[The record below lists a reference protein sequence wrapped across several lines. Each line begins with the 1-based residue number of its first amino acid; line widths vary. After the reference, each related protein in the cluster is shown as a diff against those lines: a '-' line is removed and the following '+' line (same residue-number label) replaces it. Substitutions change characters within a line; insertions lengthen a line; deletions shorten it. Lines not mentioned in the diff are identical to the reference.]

1 MINKKMIRMKKKNL
15 CLAAAALTLAM
26 GVSVGGAMAYFTT
39 YAAAS
44 GGASLSLGNTVT
56 VPEEQVVDWTKHV
69 TIQNTGDVDCFV
81 RVRAFAGEKY
91 QDGLTYADDNGK
103 WSPGEDGYYYYSDV
117 VPAGG
122 EAEELRIGVN
132 NMDREESFN
141 VIVVQESTPAL
152 YDEQGNPYAD
162 WNRVMDSSETVY
174 TEEGE
179 EG

>member
-44 GGASLSLGNTVT
+44 GGARLSLGNTVT

-122 EAEELRIGVN
+122 EAEELRIGVD
-132 NMDREESFN
+132 NMDSEESFN

-162 WNRVMDSSETVY
+162 WNRVMDSSKTVY

>member
-132 NMDREESFN
+132 NMDSEESFN

-162 WNRVMDSSETVY
+162 WNRVMDSSKTVY